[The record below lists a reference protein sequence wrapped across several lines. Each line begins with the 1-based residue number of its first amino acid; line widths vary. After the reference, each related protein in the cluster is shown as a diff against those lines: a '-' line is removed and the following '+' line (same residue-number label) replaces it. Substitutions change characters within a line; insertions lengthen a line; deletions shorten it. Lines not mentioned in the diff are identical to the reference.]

1 MTLFQPF
8 TTGGMRRIDV
18 AFDAA
23 FGSCRAKVVSA
34 REQGAGKMTA
44 YSPITKRQVEF
55 QSISPGS
62 ASCSLRSGN
71 AFGGG

>member
-1 MTLFQPF
+1 MTLLQPF

-44 YSPITKRQVEF
+44 
-55 QSISPGS
+55 
-62 ASCSLRSGN
+62 
-71 AFGGG
+71 